1 MFNNS
6 KEKEEKRIEKENLL
20 GKFNCWLL
28 ELFNNSEKKEEK
40 RIEEENL
47 LELNS
52 IIIDY

>member
-1 MFNNS
+1 M
-6 KEKEEKRIEKENLL
+6 EEEYLL
-20 GKFNCWLL
+20 GEFNCWLL